1 MPDSVPCTH
10 IHYFLIQPSYYPVS
24 PISVRDQDRKQNL
37 LEEPYGE
44 SDLIQGI
51 GGLRNL
57 RAFGR
62 MNSGSSGM
70 LLAFCRKLL
79 PLLEATVV
87 IEFQVL
93 LWSGIH
99 AYKAGVGKPPHL
111 HLDTQ
116 ERSSTSFWPLQ
127 PELLSPP
134 EMCLE
139 LSKLCSTGKH
149 TRKTAKQTS
158 TNVGHGIHRTNS

>member
-24 PISVRDQDRKQNL
+24 PISVRGQDRKQNL

-57 RAFGR
+57 WAFGR

-111 HLDTQ
+111 HLA
-116 ERSSTSFWPLQ
+116 RRNAPAPASGHCSLSCCR
-127 PELLSPP
+127 LLK
-134 EMCLE
+134 C
-139 LSKLCSTGKH
+139 
-149 TRKTAKQTS
+149 
-158 TNVGHGIHRTNS
+158 V

>member
-10 IHYFLIQPSYYPVS
+10 IHYFLIRPSYYPVS
-24 PISVRDQDRKQNL
+24 PISVRGQDRKQNL
-37 LEEPYGE
+37 LEETYGE

-51 GGLRNL
+51 GRLRNL

-87 IEFQVL
+87 KVL
-93 LWSGIH
+93 SFRYFSGV
-99 AYKAGVGKPPHL
+99 A
-111 HLDTQ
+111 
-116 ERSSTSFWPLQ
+116 STLIKLESGNRHICILTRRNAPAPASGHCSLSCCR
-127 PELLSPP
+127 LLK
-134 EMCLE
+134 C
-139 LSKLCSTGKH
+139 
-149 TRKTAKQTS
+149 
-158 TNVGHGIHRTNS
+158 V